1 MVGFVVAIGVINFA
15 LGAAV
20 AHYLLPPRGPHAPL
34 PSQPAPPPAAEAR
47 AEEAV
52 VEAPAEVPIAAAPPP
67 APQRE
72 VPREADVPREWLE
85 RLEESLVTGTF
96 IEAAIQVLRLE
107 VGKYRNRLVELE
119 EELRGLGDLPPVEA
133 LSDWSARLAE
143 TNEAWLAQQSAA
155 AGHLRDRQVDLTSGN
170 NLAGELE
177 ATLLM
182 QQAQIETTLNNL
194 RQLPLAVDPANG
206 RRKLFEELRR
216 LLDLAHAL
224 RDQMHA
230 SLATVLD
237 CESGLAGCDPRLLV
251 DGLTNF
257 RSRAGLAAMMGEWLA
272 GDPARTRLSSAAL
285 LDLDRF
291 GRINERHGATLS
303 DELLRV
309 VAELMESH
317 VRRDRGC
324 DVLARYTGQQF
335 LLFFGD
341 TGPRQ
346 ATAACERFRQ
356 AVEGTTFETDLVEI
370 ELTATAG
377 IAEFRAQETPDE
389 LFARLARCLAAA
401 KSAGRNRSFL
411 DEGSGPMPVDPPEFA
426 VKRRAVRL
434 RG

>member
-1 MVGFVVAIGVINFA
+1 MVGFVVAIGVMNFA

-20 AHYLLPPRGPHAPL
+20 AHFLLPPRRTRVVIAPQAAE
-34 PSQPAPPPAAEAR
+34 PPPPEPVAEPVVEAAAPVEPAAEAP
-47 AEEAV
+47 V
-52 VEAPAEVPIAAAPPP
+52 VAPA
-67 APQRE
+67 RE

-119 EELRGLGDLPPVEA
+119 LELRGLGDPLSAEA
-133 LSDWSARLAE
+133 LGDWSQRLAE
-143 TNEAWLAQQSAA
+143 MNEAWLAQQSEA
-155 AGHLRDRQVDLTSGN
+155 AGHLRDRQTDLTSGN

-177 ATLLM
+177 STLLM

-194 RQLPLAVDPANG
+194 RQIQLAADPTAA
-206 RRKLFEELRR
+206 RKKLLEELRR

-237 CESGLAGCDPRLLV
+237 SEKSLSGCDPRLLV

-257 RSRAGLAAMMGEWLA
+257 RSRAGLAAMMSEWLEA
-272 GDPARTRLSSAAL
+272 DPGRTRLSSAAL

-291 GRINERHGATLS
+291 GRINEQHGATLA

-309 VAELMESH
+309 VAELLDSH
-317 VRRDRGC
+317 VRRDRGF
-324 DVLARYTGQQF
+324 DVLARFTGQQF

-356 AVEGTTFETDLVEI
+356 AVEGTTFENGESEI
-370 ELTATAG
+370 ALTATAG
-377 IAEFRAQETPDE
+377 IAEFRAGETPE
-389 LFARLARCLAAA
+389 QLFGRLAKCLSAA
-401 KSAGRNRSFL
+401 KAGGQNRSFL
-411 DEGSGPMPVDPPEFA
+411 DEGAGPTAVDPPEFA
-426 VKRRAVRL
+426 VKHRAVRL